1 MPHTLADSAKT
12 YLDYLDKEM
21 TIQGILSAF
30 CVGFGAAAFDRVL
43 RVKDGTVSQLI
54 TNLQTNSLPFTLAAI
69 IAMMVAALC
78 FYLQRSELAWLHGQ
92 ISLAVTRKMENIS
105 TPPDRYNFD
114 EGLEIGD
121 SWSLWN
127 RYLFGLSF
135 LSVAAANALI
145 AVFLNKQ
152 KITAHCLL
160 TSIAIA
166 IIFLL
171 AILYDVNI
179 FFQREK
185 RDQASAGARKIQIRN
200 IRAAKTR
207 RLSLVGRSR

>member
-43 RVKDGTVSQLI
+43 LAKAPAETTAKLI
-54 TNLQTNSLPFTLAAI
+54 TNLRTNPGPFVLAAI
-69 IAMMVAALC
+69 IAIMVAALF

-92 ISLAVTRKMENIS
+92 VSLAVTRKMENIS
-105 TPPDRYNFD
+105 TPPDGYTFE

-135 LSVAAANALI
+135 LSVAAADALI
-145 AVFLNKQ
+145 AVFFGEETGVSR
-152 KITAHCLL
+152 ILL
-160 TSIAIA
+160 IVIPILAAIFYD
-166 IIFLL
+166 IFTFRRQ
-171 AILYDVNI
+171 D
-179 FFQREK
+179 K
-185 RDQASAGARKIQIRN
+185 RDRVSAEARQTKTQN
-200 IRAAKTR
+200 IRAAKRR
-207 RLSLVGRSR
+207 RLSRVESR